1 MFPKRFSATF
11 FTAYVLIHIMRSD
24 CSKIINESEKIDF
37 NLNLSVAVNF
47 IIQSVNSTNIRAVGY
62 GSYFQNDFNELSEH
76 WRTSVSLTLL
86 NIERKYVVQR
96 KIPENDFILI
106 FVDRQFARSL
116 QKFMENMKVQI
127 RKHKM
132 VVIFKTEDCDN
143 NG

>member
-1 MFPKRFSATF
+1 
-11 FTAYVLIHIMRSD
+11 MRSD

-116 QKFMENMKVQI
+116 QKFMENMKVEI

>member
-1 MFPKRFSATF
+1 MFPKRISATF
-11 FTAYVLIHIMRSD
+11 FTTYVLIHNMRSD
-24 CSKIINESEKIDF
+24 CLKIINESEKINF
-37 NLNLSVAVNF
+37 NLNLSAAVNF

-62 GSYFQNDFNELSEH
+62 RSYFQNDFNELSEH

-96 KIPENDFILI
+96 KIPKNDFILM

-116 QKFMENMKVQI
+116 QNFMENMKVQI

-132 VVIFKTEDCDN
+132 VVIFETEDCDN